1 MTGEPTWTRPAQQD
15 LRRIS
20 RESAERVLD
29 AVERLAATGQGDV
42 KLLQGGDRRWR
53 LRVGDLRVIFTYQDG
68 SGIVHI
74 VRVLPRGRAYR
85 D

>member
-1 MTGEPTWTRPAQQD
+1 MTGEPTWARPAQQD

-20 RESAERVLD
+20 GESAQRVLD

-42 KLLQGGDRRWR
+42 KPLQGRDRQWR
-53 LRVGDLRVIFTYQDG
+53 LRVGDLRVVFTYEDE
-68 SGIVHI
+68 SNVVPI

>member
-1 MTGEPTWTRPAQQD
+1 MTGEPTWARPAQQD
-15 LRRIS
+15 LRRVS
-20 RESAERVLD
+20 RESARRVLD

-42 KLLQGGDRRWR
+42 KSLQGRDRRWR
-53 LRVGDLRVIFTYQDG
+53 LRVGDLRAIFTHQDG
-68 SGIVHI
+68 SDVVHI